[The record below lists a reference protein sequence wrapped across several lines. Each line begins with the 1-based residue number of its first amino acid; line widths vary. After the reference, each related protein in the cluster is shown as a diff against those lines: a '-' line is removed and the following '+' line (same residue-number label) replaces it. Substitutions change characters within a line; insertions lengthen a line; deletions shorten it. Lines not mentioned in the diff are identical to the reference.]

1 MNPAKSAR
9 AKGRVIA
16 IVFAAA
22 IPMIMTSSEEKAFHA
37 AEVDFA
43 YN

>member
-1 MNPAKSAR
+1 MDPARSAR

-16 IVFAAA
+16 VVFAAA
-22 IPMIMTSSEEKAFHA
+22 IPLIMTSSEEKAFHA